1 MSEHD
6 SDDEDGERSAL
17 VSPWRSDDG
26 GSTTDD
32 ETSSDDNGEKEEDR
46 DNLNDKTALDSESTD
61 TTPTSEVSDQH
72 TFDDSLCD
80 SVDGDEVT
88 DKDAASE
95 GESEDNSEYSTI
107 SSLSWYLDYVQSEK
121 STTIN
126 RYLIRIL
133 LSESFEF
140 IVSSLSCG

>member
-46 DNLNDKTALDSESTD
+46 
-61 TTPTSEVSDQH
+61 VH
-72 TFDDSLCD
+72 
-80 SVDGDEVT
+80 DE
-88 DKDAASE
+88 E
-95 GESEDNSEYSTI
+95 GWVP
-107 SSLSWYLDYVQSEK
+107 LK
-121 STTIN
+121 
-126 RYLIRIL
+126 
-133 LSESFEF
+133 
-140 IVSSLSCG
+140 G